1 MPSPFALAI
10 NLSFTNFATPMK
22 YKTRVWDLPTRI
34 FHWALLVCVIGMVVT
49 ATIGGNAMNWH
60 FRGGYAI
67 LSLLLFR
74 LVWGVVGGRWS
85 RFSSFI
91 YAPSTLMGYLKG
103 LGKPEHSVGHNPLG
117 AGSVFAMLFFLLAQ
131 VGTGLFSDDEIASS
145 GPLSKFVAT
154 ATVSAATFYHKN
166 IGKYVLIL
174 LVALHIGAVLFY
186 LYKKKENLIAP
197 MIHGDKLLGTEVDS
211 SRDDTQSRVTA
222 AIIFGLCAAAVAT
235 LVKLAG

>member
-1 MPSPFALAI
+1 
-10 NLSFTNFATPMK
+10 MK

-34 FHWALLVCVIGMVVT
+34 FHWALLVCVISMMVT
-49 ATIGGNAMNWH
+49 ANLGGNAMVWH

-91 YAPSTLMGYLKG
+91 YAPSTLIGYIKG

-117 AGSVFAMLFFLLAQ
+117 AGSVFALIFFLLAQ

-145 GPLSKFVAT
+145 GPLSKFVAN
-154 ATVSAATFYHKN
+154 ATVSAATSYHKN

-174 LVALHIGAVLFY
+174 LVVLHIAAVLFY
-186 LYKKKENLIAP
+186 YYKKKENLIAP
-197 MIHGDKLLGTEVDS
+197 MIHGDKHLDTEVGS
-211 SRDDTQSRVTA
+211 SRDDARSRVTA
-222 AIIFGLCAAAVAT
+222 AIVFGICAAAVGS
-235 LVKLAG
+235 LVKMAG